1 MATIGTAPSA
11 ESLTATGT
19 TQATAYTVLAEVNR
33 FSTVASGTGAILDST
48 KGRGE
53 VQAVFNDGA
62 NALRV
67 YPPVSGEINN
77 LGTNTAIL
85 LAPQSA
91 VEFTKITDL
100 IWTGVL
106 SA

>member
-1 MATIGTAPSA
+1 MANIGTPPSA
-11 ESLTATGT
+11 ESLTAIGT

-53 VQAVFNDGA
+53 VQSIFNDGA
-62 NALRV
+62 NNLSV
-67 YPPVSGEINN
+67 YPPVGGEIND
-77 LGTNTAIL
+77 LGTNSAIL
-85 LAPQSA
+85 LAPNTA

-100 IWTGVL
+100 IWTGIL